1 MRRASACILSTFTNS
16 NVIQS
21 QKILIWCST
30 ENLENLEMERL
41 AKQKEVNLSLH

>member
-1 MRRASACILSTFTNS
+1 MRASFQPIP
-16 NVIQS
+16 IQS